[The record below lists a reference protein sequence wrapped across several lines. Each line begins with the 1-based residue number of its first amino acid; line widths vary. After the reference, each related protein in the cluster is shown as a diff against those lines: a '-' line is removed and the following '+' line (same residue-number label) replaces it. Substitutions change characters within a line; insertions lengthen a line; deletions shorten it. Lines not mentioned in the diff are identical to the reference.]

1 MTKRLFLIC
10 LGLLFAA
17 SLAVAV
23 ELGDLIKDFGV
34 NSRGIGLAVFGTS
47 EKGIVAFVVYA
58 DLDKSLGWSEG
69 DKIIS
74 TAYGKP
80 LNSEP
85 NPGVRF
91 LFRNGDEYPKPDAK
105 KPLGF

>member
-1 MTKRLFLIC
+1 
-10 LGLLFAA
+10 
-17 SLAVAV
+17 
-23 ELGDLIKDFGV
+23 
-34 NSRGIGLAVFGTS
+34 
-47 EKGIVAFVVYA
+47 VVYA